1 MLSYPQVP
9 NCALDDKVLLLL
21 GSAMASEGPNMLTV
35 LKLYLITGEVFA
47 VAGLCCEARAQRSI
61 RATGSLVLASVVI
74 TLVVMTWPR
83 AFLGR

>member
-9 NCALDDKVLLLL
+9 ICALDDKVLPTL
-21 GSAMASEGPNMLTV
+21 GSAMASEGSKVFTAF
-35 LKLYLITGEVFA
+35 KLYLITGEVFA

-61 RATGSLVLASVVI
+61 RATGSLALAAVVI